1 MEKVECA
8 VKVKRTLIFE
18 PRAYQTAADC
28 STTELY
34 PQIIKYG
41 KFTIYTKFN
50 QYLQYS
56 VCQTLF
62 FLLSSP
68 GSACNNS
75 GLTLILWPSSPSS
88 VCNNSGLTLV
98 LWPSS
103 PSSVCNNSGL
113 TLILWPIQPKQCL
126 KETTQA
132 SHLYCTLTY

>member
-75 GLTLILWPSSPSS
+75 GLTLLLWPSSPSS
-88 VCNNSGLTLV
+88 DCNNSGLTLI

-113 TLILWPIQPKQCL
+113 TLILWPI
-126 KETTQA
+126 
-132 SHLYCTLTY
+132 

>member
-1 MEKVECA
+1 MFYFKQFCNQNSADVK
-8 VKVKRTLIFE
+8 KVKGTLGFE
-18 PRAYQTAADC
+18 PRTYWTAPDY

-75 GLTLILWPSSPSS
+75 GLTLLLWPSSPSS
-88 VCNNSGLTLV
+88 DCNNSGLTLI

-113 TLILWPIQPKQCL
+113 TLILWPI
-126 KETTQA
+126 
-132 SHLYCTLTY
+132 

>member
-75 GLTLILWPSSPSS
+75 GLTLLLWPSSPSS
-88 VCNNSGLTLV
+88 DCNNSGLTLI

-113 TLILWPIQPKQCL
+113 TLILWPILPKQCL
-126 KETTQA
+126 KQLRP
-132 SHLYCTLTY
+132 HTYTVL

>member
-75 GLTLILWPSSPSS
+75 GLTLLLWPSSPSS
-88 VCNNSGLTLV
+88 DCNNSGLTLI
-98 LWPSS
+98 LWPRS

-113 TLILWPIQPKQCL
+113 TLILYSDLLKAQCHNIFIPVFL
-126 KETTQA
+126 F
-132 SHLYCTLTY
+132 C